1 MDDETGTPS
10 SLRREDMNTRE
21 LLGRLI
27 AFDTVSDRPNMP
39 LITYLRDLLMD
50 AGADVQ
56 LIADTTGSKANL
68 YATIGPADRAGI
80 ALSGH
85 TDVVPVEGQAWTVP
99 PFEMTERDGKLFG
112 RGTADM
118 KGFVAAATA
127 AALKVARTDLQTPLH
142 LAFSHDEEIGCIG
155 VRSLIGMLAKA
166 PFRPRFCIVGEP
178 TSMQVGT
185 GHKGKTALRAVC
197 TGREAHSAL
206 APTGVNA
213 IHLATD
219 LVARLR
225 QMQADIADHGASD
238 AAYDIAYTTVHAGII
253 TGGVQVNIVPNRCV
267 LDFEIRNL
275 AEDDPAAM
283 IAAISEAAHA
293 IAAQYHDVAPES
305 GIEIA
310 TLFSY
315 PGLET
320 PVDAEVVSFVKSLTG
335 GNGTIKLAY
344 GTEGGLFHRD
354 LGIQTVICGPGS
366 MAQGHKPDEFVTVE
380 QLERCDA
387 MLDALIDRLKAGV

>member
-1 MDDETGTPS
+1 MADETGTPS
-10 SLRREDMNTRE
+10 RQRGENMDTRE

-39 LITYLRDLLMD
+39 LIAFLRDLLED

-56 LIADTTGSKANL
+56 LIADETGTKANL
-68 YATIGPADRAGI
+68 YATIGPRDRPGI

-85 TDVVPVEGQAWTVP
+85 TDVVPVEGQDWTVP

-127 AALKVARTDLQTPLH
+127 AALRAAKGDLQTPLH
-142 LAFSHDEEIGCIG
+142 LALSHDEEIGCIG
-155 VRSLIGMLAKA
+155 VRSLIDMLAKA

-219 LVARLR
+219 LVAHLR
-225 QMQADIADHGASD
+225 RMQAEIADKGASD
-238 AAYDIAYTTVHAGII
+238 AAYDVPYTTVHAGVIA
-253 TGGVQVNIVPNRCV
+253 GGVQVNIVPNRCV

-283 IAAISEAAHA
+283 IASIEEAAHT

-335 GNGTIKLAY
+335 GNDTIKLAY

-380 QLERCDA
+380 QLERCNA
-387 MLDALIDRLKAGV
+387 MLDALIERLKTGV